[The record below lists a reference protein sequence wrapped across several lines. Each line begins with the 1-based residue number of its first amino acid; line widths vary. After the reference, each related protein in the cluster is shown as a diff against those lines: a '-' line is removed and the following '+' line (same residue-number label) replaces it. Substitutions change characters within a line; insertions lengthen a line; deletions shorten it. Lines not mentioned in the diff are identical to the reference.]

1 MAGQRPFGVSLLVI
15 IIVIYG
21 ISAIVT
27 GILGLL
33 SVFGD
38 LGTGV
43 LILSALV
50 LLIGLVYLLV
60 AKGLW
65 NGSRGAR
72 LIVTIFTLIAL
83 VTGVLLVFGSG
94 TLWNGI
100 VQTVIALIVLG
111 LLFNARA
118 KAFFS

>member
-1 MAGQRPFGVSLLVI
+1 MAGQRPFGVSLLTI

-27 GILGLL
+27 GILMLL

-38 LGTGV
+38 FGTGV
-43 LILSALV
+43 LIAAGV
-50 LLIGLVYLLV
+50 TIVIGLVYLAV
-60 AKGLW
+60 ASGLW

-72 LIVTIFTLIAL
+72 MIVTIFTVLGLIA
-83 VTGVLLVFGSG
+83 GVLMLMGGSALPG
-94 TLWNGI
+94 VIQIVVTLI
-100 VQTVIALIVLG
+100 ILF